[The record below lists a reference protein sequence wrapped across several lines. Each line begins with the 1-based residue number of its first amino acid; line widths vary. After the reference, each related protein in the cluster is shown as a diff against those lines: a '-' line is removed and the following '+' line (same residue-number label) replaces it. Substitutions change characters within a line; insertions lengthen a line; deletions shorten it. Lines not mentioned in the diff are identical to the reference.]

1 MIKNKD
7 MVYDSKRKRY
17 RLAEEYVLNEL
28 GTDLD
33 TILYDEMDSNPS
45 TLPERTLKY
54 TSNMVY
60 DYMKANCADYNYATK
75 LIETEEEINEAF
87 KDVLSHQ
94 LMYFIQMGDLALSA
108 DGDTKKMLSKRSI
121 EILKGYGLLTNQ
133 DFRPKHRCGLYNHTY
148 FYGGGGGIY

>member
-7 MVYDSKRKRY
+7 MVYDTKRKRY
-17 RLAEEYVLNEL
+17 RLAENYVLNEL
-28 GTDLD
+28 GTDLKS
-33 TILYDEMDSNPS
+33 ILYDEMDSNPT

-60 DYMKANCADYNYATK
+60 DYMKSNCADYNYATK
-75 LIETEEEINEAF
+75 LIEDNEEINEAF

-108 DGDTKKMLSKRSI
+108 EGDTSKMLSKRSV
-121 EILKGYGLLTNQ
+121 EILLGYGLLTTQ
-133 DFRPKHRCGLYNHTY
+133 DICPKKRSGLYNHTY